1 MLEKYLQRQKKAD
14 PLNYRNPP
22 SPLTFSVTNLNS
34 FPPSRLHL
42 LLDRPSPPCSS
53 HRARFLHWLTSNTS
67 STVQPSTTAST
78 PVPVTRTH
86 PRTESSRSSRRCR
99 PMLRREESETAEP
112 QKESR
117 RWRSCG
123 QPRERTSV
131 AVSESAQQKD
141 RGCVSRLPSE
151 RGEMI
156 WEGKGVDWRRNGD
169 LPDRAL

>member
-1 MLEKYLQRQKKAD
+1 MLEKYLQWQKKAN

-22 SPLTFSVTNLNS
+22 SPLTFSVTNLSS
-34 FPPSRLHL
+34 FPPSCLHL

-67 STVQPSTTAST
+67 RTVQPSTTAST

-99 PMLRREESETAEP
+99 PMQRREESETAEP

-151 RGEMI
+151 RGKMMR
-156 WEGKGVDWRRNGD
+156 EG
-169 LPDRAL
+169 RA